1 LSKKVELK
9 INKKTMIG
17 DWSFLKSRR
26 FWCLVLIAIVKVL
39 AAEGIIP
46 DFLASGLYTILG
58 GFIGIR
64 TIDKF
69 IETLKVS

>member
-1 LSKKVELK
+1 
-9 INKKTMIG
+9 MIG

-26 FWCLVLIAIVKVL
+26 FWALVVIAIVKVL
-39 AAEGIIP
+39 ETEGIISSVI
-46 DFLASGLYTILG
+46 ASGIYTILA

-69 IETLKVS
+69 SEAIAKRK